1 MGIRA
6 SVQGHMKGLCSSASC
21 LWWWP
26 TTDARG
32 AVWGSTSI
40 QGGIFSLNSG
50 NSPAFS
56 NLWLWDILRA
66 WYQWHVRKGDIL
78 EAHRCNSSTS
88 SHHWSAYPFL
98 LLLATL
104 LFFLKSGWHALR
116 SSSLF
121 FPNFWISFCLEQS
134 WQVALTHCM
143 LGIHSVLQSLSS
155 SSREIEYLKADHLP
169 QQSLCKKVQ
178 IHNICT

>member
-32 AVWGSTSI
+32 AVWSSTSI
-40 QGGIFSLNSG
+40 QGGLFSLNSG

-56 NLWLWDILRA
+56 NLWLWDILRV
-66 WYQWHVRKGDIL
+66 WYQWCLRREDIP
-78 EAHRCNSSTS
+78 EAHRCNLGTS
-88 SHHWSAYPFL
+88 SHHWSAHPFL
-98 LLLATL
+98 LLLATS
-104 LFFLKSGWHALR
+104 LFFLKSGWHALQ
-116 SSSLF
+116 SSSLL

-134 WQVALTHCM
+134 WQVTLPCCV
-143 LGIHSVLQSLSS
+143 LGIHSVLQSLRSLPP
-155 SSREIEYLKADHLP
+155 EIRYLEADHLP
-169 QQSLCKKVQ
+169 RQSQCEKV
-178 IHNICT
+178 